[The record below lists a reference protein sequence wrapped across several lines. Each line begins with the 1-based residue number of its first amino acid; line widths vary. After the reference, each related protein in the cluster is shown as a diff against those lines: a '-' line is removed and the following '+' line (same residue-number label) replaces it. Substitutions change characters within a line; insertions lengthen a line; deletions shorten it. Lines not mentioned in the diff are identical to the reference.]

1 MLIFRVEGTVRVWLC
16 KMKQAENYMTRRE
29 ISKLAVLAAATG
41 SRALG
46 QKAEARI
53 EPVTDYVA
61 GFIANTR
68 YEDIPEDVLDLARKS
83 ILDGLGLALCG
94 SAAKSG
100 EIVRQ
105 YIKSLGFTAGAAD
118 SATVIGSAIKAPV
131 RFAAF
136 ANAVGIHADDY
147 DDTQLAVAENRTY
160 GLLTHP
166 TAPVLSAA
174 LAFAETRSLPGKELL
189 LAYNIGVEVEC
200 KIAEAISPRHYEE
213 GFHST
218 GTMGVFG
225 SAAAM
230 AKVKGF
236 DLPQVLTTLGIAAS
250 EGAGLRENFGT
261 MTKPFH
267 AGKAAEN
274 GVVAADFAG
283 LGWTAT
289 HQVLEAPRG
298 FFQAA
303 GGGYDASAI
312 VGKLG
317 RPWTFIS
324 PGVSIKPFPSGSLTH
339 PGMTELQRLISQHK
353 ITADQVEL
361 LEVGTNKNMPN
372 TLIHHQPK
380 DNLQAK
386 FSMEFCMAVLLLYGK
401 AGLSEFTDEV
411 VNRPAVQQ
419 MIARV
424 KFGVD
429 PVAEAAGYNKM
440 TTILKLHLKDG
451 GVIGGRADFAK
462 GSPAIPMSYDDVAAK
477 FLDCAAFAKWPA
489 SKAKSVVEMTHALQQ
504 VSDVRK
510 LTALL
515 G

>member
-1 MLIFRVEGTVRVWLC
+1 MI
-16 KMKQAENYMTRRE
+16 TRRD
-29 ISKLAVLAAATG
+29 IAKLTALGIGA
-41 SRALG
+41 RALA
-46 QKAEARI
+46 QKAPARI

-61 GFIANTR
+61 GFIVNTR
-68 YEDIPEDVLDLARKS
+68 YEDIPAGVLDLARKS

-105 YIKSLGFTAGAAD
+105 YLKASGTAG
-118 SATVIGSAIKAPV
+118 SATVVGSPLKTSV
-131 RFAAF
+131 RLAAF
-136 ANAVGIHADDY
+136 ANAVNIHADDY
-147 DDTQLAVAENRTY
+147 DDTQLAVAQDRTY

-166 TAPVLSAA
+166 TAPVLPAV
-174 LAFAETRSLPGKELL
+174 LASAETRGLSGKEML
-189 LAYNIGVEVEC
+189 LAYNIGVEVET
-200 KIAEAISPRHYEE
+200 KIAEAINPRHYEE

-218 GTMGVFG
+218 GTMGVMG

-230 AKVKGF
+230 AKLNGF
-236 DLPQVLTTLGIAAS
+236 DRARVLTTLGIAAS

-267 AGKAAEN
+267 AGRASEN
-274 GVVAADFAG
+274 GVVAADFAA

-289 HQVLEAPRG
+289 DKVLEAPRG

-303 GGGYDASAI
+303 GGGYDPHAI
-312 VGKLG
+312 MGKLG
-317 RPWTFIS
+317 QPWTFLN
-324 PGVSIKPFPSGSLTH
+324 PGISIKPYPSGSLTH
-339 PGMTELQRLISQHK
+339 PGMTELERLIHEHN
-353 ITADQVEL
+353 IMPDQVEL

-372 TLIHHQPK
+372 TLIHHQPT
-380 DNLQAK
+380 DELQAK
-386 FSMEFCMAVLLLYGK
+386 FSMEFCMAVLLLYRK
-401 AGLSEFTDEV
+401 AGLGEFNDEV
-411 VNRPAVQQ
+411 VNRPAVRQ

-440 TTILKLHLKDG
+440 TTILKLHLKG
-451 GVIGGRADFAK
+451 GRVIQGRADFGK
-462 GSPAIPMSYDDVAAK
+462 GSPAIPMSYDEVAAK

-489 SKAKSVVEMTHALQQ
+489 SKAGAIVEMARKLEQ
-504 VSDVRK
+504 VPDIRK

>member
-1 MLIFRVEGTVRVWLC
+1 
-16 KMKQAENYMTRRE
+16 MTRRE
-29 ISKLAVLAAATG
+29 ISRLAVLGAVAG
-41 SRALG
+41 SRALAPNAFA
-46 QKAEARI
+46 QKAAVRA

-61 GFIANTR
+61 RFIVNTR
-68 YEDIPEDVLDLARKS
+68 YEDIPNHVLELARKS

-94 SAAKSG
+94 SAAKTG
-100 EIVRQ
+100 EIVRE
-105 YIKSLGFTAGAAD
+105 YIESLGFGPGAAG
-118 SATVIGSAIKAPV
+118 ATVIGSSMKAPV

-166 TAPVLSAA
+166 TAPVLPAA
-174 LAFAETRSLPGKELL
+174 LAVAETRSLSGRELL
-189 LAYNIGVEVEC
+189 LAYNLGVEVEC
-200 KIAEAISPRHYEE
+200 KIAEAISPRHYED

-218 GTMGVFG
+218 GTIGVMG
-225 SAAAM
+225 AATAV
-230 AKVKGF
+230 AKLNRF
-236 DLPQVLTTLGIAAS
+236 DLPHVLTTLGIAAS

-267 AGKAAEN
+267 AGKASEN
-274 GVVAADFAG
+274 GVVAADFAA

-289 HQVLEAPRG
+289 HEVLEAPRG

-303 GGGYDASAI
+303 GGGYDAAAI
-312 VGKLG
+312 LSKLG
-317 RPWTFIS
+317 RPWTFVN

-339 PGMTELQRLISQHK
+339 PGMTELERLIREHDIK
-353 ITADQVEL
+353 PDEVKL
-361 LEVGTNKNMPN
+361 LEVGTNKDSPN
-372 TLIHHQPK
+372 ALIHHHPK
-380 DNLQAK
+380 DHLQAK
-386 FSMEFCMAVLLLYGK
+386 FSMEFCMAALVLYRK

-419 MIARV
+419 MISRV

-440 TTILKLHLKDG
+440 TTILKIHLKDG
-451 GVIGGRADFAK
+451 RIVTGRADFGK
-462 GSPAIPMSYDDVAAK
+462 GSPSIPMSFDDVTEK

-489 SKAKSVVEMTHALQQ
+489 AKAKSVVET
-504 VSDVRK
+504 VRSIEKVPDVRQ

>member
-1 MLIFRVEGTVRVWLC
+1 
-16 KMKQAENYMTRRE
+16 MTRRE
-29 ISKLAVLAAATG
+29 TLKLATLGAAVGTQAF
-41 SRALG
+41 A
-46 QKAEARI
+46 QKAGTPQA

-61 GFIANTR
+61 RFIVNTR
-68 YEDIPEDVLDLARKS
+68 YEDIPKDVLELARKS
-83 ILDGLGLALCG
+83 MLDGLGLALCG

-105 YIKSLGFTAGAAD
+105 YIKSQGFAAGAG
-118 SATVIGSAIKAPV
+118 SATVIGSSLKAPV

-160 GLLTHP
+160 GLLMHP
-166 TAPVLSAA
+166 TAPVLPAA
-174 LAFAETRSLPGKELL
+174 LAFAETRSLSGKELL

-218 GTMGVFG
+218 GTMGGLG
-225 SAAAM
+225 SAAAI
-230 AKVKGF
+230 AKLHQF
-236 DLPQVLTTLGIAAS
+236 DLPHVLTALGIAAS

-274 GVVAADFAG
+274 GVMAAEFAA

-303 GGGYDASAI
+303 GGGYDPNAI
-312 VGKLG
+312 MAKLG
-317 RPWTFIS
+317 KPWTFVN

-339 PGMTELQRLISQHK
+339 PGMTELERLVREHDVK
-353 ITADQVEL
+353 PEQVEL
-361 LEVGTNKNMPN
+361 LEVGTNKNMP
-372 TLIHHQPK
+372 TALIHHQPK

-386 FSMEFCMAVLLLYGK
+386 FSMEFCMSALLLYRK
-401 AGLSEFTDEV
+401 AGLMEFTDEV

-419 MIARV
+419 MISRV
-424 KFGVD
+424 KFGMD

-451 GVIGGRADFAK
+451 RVIAGRADFGK
-462 GSPAIPMSYDDVAAK
+462 GSPAIPMSFDDVAAK
-477 FLDCAAFAKWPA
+477 FLDCAAFAKWPL
-489 SKAKSVVEMTHALQQ
+489 SKAKSAVEMARTIEQ
-504 VSDVRK
+504 VTDVRK